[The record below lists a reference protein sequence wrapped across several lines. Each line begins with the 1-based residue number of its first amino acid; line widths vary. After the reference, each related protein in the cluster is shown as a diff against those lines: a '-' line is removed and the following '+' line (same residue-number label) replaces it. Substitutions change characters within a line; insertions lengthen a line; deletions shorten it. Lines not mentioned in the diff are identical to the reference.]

1 MAITSSQLAGQRL
14 MLGVPGTQGL
24 QETIQLFKDTQAAG
38 LIVFR
43 RNFKSAAAFKEWL
56 AALENGLGRRLIVA
70 VDHEGGRVI
79 HLWEGVTYFPD
90 NLVLGW
96 TGSEEYARQQGAMEA
111 GELRQLGIDLNLA
124 PTIDVLTASY
134 SPNIG
139 IRSYG
144 KDAELVS
151 RLGTARIQGMQ
162 MRGLSAC
169 AKHFP
174 GQGQSPL
181 DAHLDLPVLPT
192 TQQEYDA
199 LHSLPF
205 KAAIL
210 AGVDTVMTS
219 HPVYPELD
227 SNKVPATF
235 SHRIVTGLLRDAL
248 GFKGV
253 ILSDD
258 LEMGALKNYGSIG
271 ECAVRAITAGHDM
284 VLICSDPRAAR
295 EAALKLTRAI
305 EDKVISPEFLDASGE
320 RLNTLSAKRQKRFS
334 EMDGS
339 LSAEGHAL
347 ALKIARE
354 GLGKSKVFRGTTAT
368 LKVCQGDERLV
379 LYPRLSVLG
388 ERIAM
393 EPEMENDRG
402 FIQGILKSSGLA
414 ASVVTVA
421 LEPDEKEQLSVL
433 QAARNAEETVYFCF
447 DPHLHQGSK
456 KLLNLLEAEAKNLKV
471 IFLRDPFGADLLV
484 RKTPYLNAF
493 GFRSVQ
499 IQTALELLCGFE
511 FETISP
517 LPPPCSSGE
526 VGRGQEKV
534 L

>member
-1 MAITSSQLAGQRL
+1 MAMTSSQLAGQRL
-14 MLGVPGTQGL
+14 MLGVPGALGL
-24 QETIQLFKDTQAAG
+24 PETIQLFKETHAAG

-43 RNFKSAAAFKEWL
+43 RNFKTAAAFKEWL
-56 AALENGLGRRLIVA
+56 TALENALERRLIVA

-79 HLWEGVTYFPD
+79 HLQEGVTYFPD

-96 TGSEEYARQQGAMEA
+96 TGSEDYARQQGRIEA
-111 GELRQLGIDLNLA
+111 AELRQLGIDLNLA

-151 RLGTARIQGMQ
+151 RLGATRIQGMQ
-162 MRGLSAC
+162 MGGLSAC

-192 TQQEYDA
+192 TQQEYNA
-199 LHSLPF
+199 IHSLPF

-258 LEMGALKNYGSIG
+258 LEMGALKNYGSMG
-271 ECAVRAITAGHDM
+271 ECAVRAVEAGHDM
-284 VLICSDPRAAR
+284 VLICSDPIAAR

-305 EDKVISPEFLDASGE
+305 EDKVISSEFLDASGE
-320 RLNTLSAKRQKRFS
+320 RLRLLSAKRQMRFT
-334 EMDGS
+334 EVGGS

-354 GLGKSKVFRGTTAT
+354 GLGKSQASRGTTAT
-368 LKVCQGDERLV
+368 LKVCQGEERLV

-402 FIQGILKSSGLA
+402 FIQDVLKSSGVP
-414 ASVVTVA
+414 ASVLTLT
-421 LEPDEKEQLSVL
+421 LEPDEKEQLSIL
-433 QAARNAEETVYFCF
+433 ESAKKAEEVVFFCF
-447 DPHLHQGSK
+447 DPHLHQGCK
-456 KLLNLLEAEAKNLKV
+456 KFLNLLEDEAKNLKV
-471 IFLRDPFGADLLV
+471 IFLRDPFGADLLI
-484 RKTPYLNAF
+484 RKTPYLHAF

-499 IQTALELLCGFE
+499 IQAALELLCGIE
-511 FETISP
+511 VK
-517 LPPPCSSGE
+517 SS
-526 VGRGQEKV
+526 R
-534 L
+534 